1 MLYIEQF
8 VYTNKLRESHPLERV
23 VFALFTMLLA
33 LVSRDWKIH
42 ALILLANI
50 LLLLFKAGIKPVV
63 LLKLL
68 SLPLGF
74 LFIGISTIAV
84 QVSNQELEYLYFWQ
98 IGGFKLGVT
107 GGSLLLAFQTMTV
120 SLSALSCLYFLAL
133 TSPMVEIIYV
143 LHLFKL
149 PDLII
154 ELMVIIYRFI
164 FVFLNTAMNIYYAQE
179 SRYGHSSFKKSINS
193 FGMLF
198 ANLWSKAFF
207 KSKALFQ
214 SLDARSYAGTIKVL
228 NPPYKFTKK
237 NALLFIAIDLLIL
250 IALILNY

>member
-23 VFALFTMLLA
+23 IFALFTMLMA
-33 LVSRDWKIH
+33 LVSKDWKIH
-42 ALILLANI
+42 FLILFVNM
-50 LLLLFKAGIKPVV
+50 LLLVFKAGIKPVV

-74 LFIGISTIAV
+74 LFIGVSTIAI
-84 QVSNQELEYLYFWQ
+84 QISSHQLDYLYYLQ
-98 IGGFKLGVT
+98 IGKFQAGIT
-107 GGSLLLAFQTMTV
+107 GASLLLAFQTMTV

-133 TSPMVEIIYV
+133 TTPMVEIIYALQV
-143 LHLFKL
+143 FKL
-149 PDLII
+149 PDLLI
-154 ELMVIIYRFI
+154 ELMVVIYRFI
-164 FVFLNTAMNIYYAQE
+164 FVFLNTAMNIYYAQD

-198 ANLWSKAFF
+198 ANLWAKAFF

-214 SLDARSYAGTIKVL
+214 SLEARSYAGTIKVL
-228 NPPYKFTKK
+228 NPVYKFSKA
-237 NALLFIAIDLLIL
+237 NLLMFIFIDFFILLAI
-250 IALILNY
+250 ILNY